1 MFAQVIES
9 PAPAEAHPLQPRDL
23 PRPVPGPGELL
34 IRVRA
39 CGVCRTDL
47 HVAEGDLPPHKRP
60 VVPGHQV
67 VGTIEA
73 IGPPAASE
81 SASGTPGSAAAGS
94 RPSTAGLRLPSI
106 GDRVGVA
113 WLYRTDG
120 TCRFCRSGRENL
132 CERPQFTG
140 WDVDGGYAEY
150 VVAPAAFVYPL
161 PEGFSDEQAAPLLCA
176 GIIGYRSLRLTGLE
190 RGGRLGLYGFG
201 SAAHVIIQVAV
212 ARGLEVYVCTRDAPH
227 RALAQE
233 LGARWAGDT
242 YDTPPA
248 LLDAA
253 IIFAPAGEIVPAAL
267 KAVDRGGRVVCA
279 GIHMSPIP
287 SFPYDDLY
295 WERQIL
301 SVANNTRE
309 DGRAFLEEAVRVPV
323 RSRVQTF
330 PLAEAG
336 AALLALKHDQIQGG
350 SAVLLAE

>member
-1 MFAQVIES
+1 MFAQVIEA
-9 PAPAEAHPLQPRDL
+9 PAPVESHPLQARDL
-23 PRPVPGPGELL
+23 PQPAPGPGELL

-47 HVAEGDLPPHKRP
+47 HVAEGDLPPHKQP
-60 VVPGHQV
+60 VVPGHQI
-67 VGTIEA
+67 VGSVEA
-73 IGPPAASE
+73 VGPAETSPSI
-81 SASGTPGSAAAGS
+81 AAGQGA
-94 RPSTAGLRLPSI
+94 RRAPLQEVGI

-113 WLYRTDG
+113 WLHRTDG
-120 TCRFCRSGRENL
+120 TCRFCRGGRENL

-140 WDVDGGYAEY
+140 WDVDGGYAQY
-150 VVAPAAFVYPL
+150 VVAPANFVYPL
-161 PEGFSDEQAAPLLCA
+161 PQGFSDEQAAPLLCA
-176 GIIGYRSLRLTGLE
+176 GIIGYRSLRLAALE

-201 SAAHVIIQVAV
+201 SAAHVIIQVAI
-212 ARGLEVYVCTRDAPH
+212 ARGLEVYVGTRDAPH

-233 LGARWAGDT
+233 LGARWTGDT

-330 PLAEAG
+330 PLADAG
-336 AALLALKHDQIQGG
+336 EALLALKHDQIQGG
-350 SAVLLAE
+350 SAVLLAG

>member
-1 MFAQVIES
+1 MFAQVVET
-9 PAPAEAHPLQPRDL
+9 PAPAEALPLQAREL
-23 PRPVPGPGELL
+23 PKPAPGAGELL
-34 IRVRA
+34 VRVRA

-47 HVAEGDLPPHKRP
+47 HVAEGDLPPHRRP
-60 VVPGHQV
+60 IVPGHQV
-67 VGTIEA
+67 VGIVEA
-73 IGPPAASE
+73 IGPAHVAA
-81 SASGTPGSAAAGS
+81 TGSSQGEPRA
-94 RPSTAGLRLPSI
+94 PLPTAHSPLPQP

-113 WLYRTDG
+113 WLHQTDG
-120 TCRFCRSGRENL
+120 VCRFCRTGRENL
-132 CERPQFTG
+132 CEQPLFTG

-150 VVAPAAFVYPL
+150 VVAPGGFVYPL

-176 GIIGYRSLRLTGLE
+176 GIIGYRSLRLAGLE

-233 LGARWAGDT
+233 LGARWAGNTFDA
-242 YDTPPA
+242 PPVP
-248 LLDAA
+248 LDAA

-287 SFPYDDLY
+287 SFSYDDLY

-301 SVANNTRE
+301 SVANNTRA

-330 PLAEAG
+330 PLSDAG
-336 AALLALKHDQIQGG
+336 EALLALKHDQIRGG
-350 SAVLLAE
+350 SAVLLA

>member
-9 PAPAEAHPLQPRDL
+9 PAPAEACPLQHRDL
-23 PRPVPGPGELL
+23 PRPAPGPGELL

-67 VGTIEA
+67 VGIVEA
-73 IGPPAASE
+73 VGPSAASAPP
-81 SASGTPGSAAAGS
+81 SGASGSATS
-94 RPSTAGLRLPSI
+94 DSRLPAI

-113 WLYRTDG
+113 WLHRTDG
-120 TCRFCRSGRENL
+120 TCRFCRAGRENL

-150 VVAPAAFVYPL
+150 VVAPAEFVYPL

-176 GIIGYRSLRLTGLE
+176 GIIGYRSLRLAGVE

-233 LGARWAGDT
+233 LGARWSGDT
-242 YDTPPA
+242 YEPPPV

-279 GIHMSPIP
+279 GVHMSPIP

-301 SVANNTRE
+301 SVANNTRQ

-336 AALLALKHDQIQGG
+336 EALLALKHDRIQGG
-350 SAVLLAE
+350 SAVLLVE

>member
-1 MFAQVIES
+1 MFAQVIDA
-9 PAPAEAHPLQPRDL
+9 PAPVEAHPLHAREL
-23 PRPVPGPGELL
+23 PRPAPGPGELL

-67 VGTIEA
+67 VGTVEA
-73 IGPPAASE
+73 IGPGEALS
-81 SASGTPGSAAAGS
+81 SAGPRAG
-94 RPSTAGLRLPSI
+94 AGDAPQQEIAI

-113 WLYRTDG
+113 WLYHTDG

-140 WDVDGGYAEY
+140 WDVDGGYAQY
-150 VVAPAAFVYPL
+150 VVAPAEFVYPL
-161 PEGFSDEQAAPLLCA
+161 PAGFSDEQAAPLLCA
-176 GIIGYRSLRLTGLE
+176 GIIGYRSLRLAGLD

-201 SAAHVIIQVAV
+201 SAAHVIIQVAI

-242 YDTPPA
+242 FDRPPA

-267 KAVDRGGRVVCA
+267 RAVDRGGRVVCA

-323 RSRVQTF
+323 RSRVQTL
-330 PLAEAG
+330 PLAQAG
-336 AALLALKHDQIQGG
+336 EALLALKHDEIKGG
-350 SAVLLAE
+350 SAVLLPD

>member
-9 PAPAEAHPLQPRDL
+9 PAPAEAHPLQAREL
-23 PRPVPGPGELL
+23 PRPAPGPGELL

-39 CGVCRTDL
+39 CAVCRTDL

-67 VGTIEA
+67 IGSVEAVG
-73 IGPPAASE
+73 PAAALQSG
-81 SASGTPGSAAAGS
+81 ASSDAAS
-94 RPSTAGLRLPSI
+94 RRSRLPAA

-113 WLYRTDG
+113 WLHRTDG
-120 TCRFCRSGRENL
+120 ICRFCRSGRENL

-150 VVAPAAFVYPL
+150 VVAPADFVYPL

-201 SAAHVIIQVAV
+201 SAAHVLIQVAI

-227 RALAQE
+227 RALAEE

-242 YDTPPA
+242 YDRPPA

-336 AALLALKHDQIQGG
+336 EALLALKHDQIQGG
-350 SAVLLAE
+350 SAVLLAN